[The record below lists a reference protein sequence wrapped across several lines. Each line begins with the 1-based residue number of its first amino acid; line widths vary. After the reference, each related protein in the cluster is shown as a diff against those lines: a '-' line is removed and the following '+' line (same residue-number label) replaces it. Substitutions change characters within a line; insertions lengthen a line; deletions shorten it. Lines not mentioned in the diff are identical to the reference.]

1 LAKKK
6 PSMSEILK
14 ANRQVIIVLLS
25 FPIAG
30 MFIAMGLIWYK
41 RPGNMLVA
49 LGAILFLLVQYSLLV
64 YFLIK
69 RIDSLSKNSDNN
81 DSEDLLIK

>member
-14 ANRQVIIVLLS
+14 ANRRVIIFLLS

-41 RPGNMLVA
+41 RPANMLVA
-49 LGAILFLLVQYSLLV
+49 IGAILFLLVQYGLLV

-81 DSEDLLIK
+81 SEDLLIK